1 MNLRDRTI
9 AAIRESLADGSAR
22 ARREKAGVSQG
33 WIAKAVGVGQPAVSM
48 FESGRRV
55 PTPEHALAYGKA
67 LAAAE
72 RAAT

>member
-9 AAIRESLADGSAR
+9 ADIRASLADGSA
-22 ARREKAGVSQG
+22 AERRKAAGVSQG
-33 WIAKAVGVGQPAVSM
+33 WMAERLGVGQPAVSM

-55 PTPEHALAYGKA
+55 PTGEHALAYGKA

-72 RAAT
+72 RAAA